1 MACRMRRMPRR
12 RSSSAAEYSPMCVS
26 SGSSASASRR
36 STVSGVRS
44 RCDRSATISRSLV
57 REVISRSAIRLNAYP
72 ASASSRGPDGWMR
85 TPRSPSPTAIA
96 ACTRLRADDDRAAGQ
111 PVHHD
116 HRADDQAQRDA
127 EQDPPVA
134 RGALVQGAVRHED
147 LDHGGARRRPVTGCS
162 RTTPPS
168 TSTTAASVPSAA
180 SAMSPDAARRPVGAA
195 GGVHHAGRRRPRSIA
210 ALQAAAAGA
219 GGQRAG
225 HRGALLLGGGH
236 GLVAVVGTQLPAERD
251 EEREGGDRGD
261 GGADVGQ
268 PRPQS
273 GATNRN
279 PTPRTVR
286 R

>member
-12 RSSSAAEYSPMCVS
+12 RSSSAAEYSPMWVS

-85 TPRSPSPTAIA
+85 TPRSPPPTAIA
-96 ACTRLRADDDRAAGQ
+96 ACTRLRAEETAPRASRSTTITEPMTRPSAMPSRIHQ
-111 PVHHD
+111 S
-116 HRADDQAQRDA
+116 RAV
-127 EQDPPVA
+127 PSSS
-134 RGALVQGAVRHED
+134 ALSGTKTSTTAV
-147 LDHGGARRRPVTGCS
+147 LPSTGTGCS

-168 TSTTAASVPSAA
+168 TSTT
-180 SAMSPDAARRPVGAA
+180 DRLGAL
-195 GGVHHAGRRRPRSIA
+195 GGVGDVAGRGPGCPRCCRRASTSGSPPAESIA
-210 ALQAAAAGA
+210 ASQAAAAGA
-219 GGQRAG
+219 GDQRAG
-225 HRGALLLGGGH
+225 HRGALLLGRGH
-236 GLVAVVGTQLPAERD
+236 GLVTMVGTQLPAERD
-251 EEREGGDRGD
+251 EEREGGDGGG
-261 GGADVGQ
+261 GGADIGQ